1 MKVEKKFFSGFI
13 LSFLALGIG
22 FFIGMHYL
30 ASNRSNIVFAEE
42 KGSTVQTLQDSFR
55 EVSKKILPSSV
66 EVHATGVI
74 KQSFP
79 IPFFFFDMPEFDS
92 ERKSNW
98 AGSGVIIGRD
108 SQKKSLFYVVTNS
121 HVVDK
126 ATELEVVSYDKKKHK
141 AKLIGKD
148 EKKDIA
154 LISFESDDSTI
165 KVADLGD
172 SDKLEIGDW
181 VMAVGSPFQF
191 SFTVTAGIVSGLQR
205 SANPNLQSRN
215 LFIQTDAAINRGNS
229 GGPLVN
235 TKGEVIGINAW
246 IASNSGGNIG
256 LGFAIPVNNIKSTV
270 DFFLKGKKIE
280 SAWLGIS
287 FYPLKTRDV
296 EVLKSLG
303 VQGDDVSSAIIA
315 SLYPGSPA
323 IKSGLRAGDIIMKVN
338 GVSMSVFQDVT
349 SYISDFYAGEKIS
362 VEILRGNVKKNIEIV
377 LAVRPKDKELS
388 SSKMFPG
395 FVVYPLVEDIKAQL
409 NLRNWIKGVVVDYI
423 DKNLASNIKMKSG
436 DVILD
441 VNSKSVSNLREFYD
455 ALEIG
460 KNTYKILRGNDSFK
474 ITF

>member
-1 MKVEKKFFSGFI
+1 M
-13 LSFLALGIG
+13 ALGIG

-30 ASNRSNIVFAEE
+30 DSNRSNIVFAEE
-42 KGSTVQTLQDSFR
+42 KDNTVQALQDSFR

-154 LISFESDDSTI
+154 LISFESDDATI

-235 TKGEVIGINAW
+235 IKGEVIGINAW

-270 DFFLKGKKIE
+270 DFFLK
-280 SAWLGIS
+280 
-287 FYPLKTRDV
+287 
-296 EVLKSLG
+296 
-303 VQGDDVSSAIIA
+303 
-315 SLYPGSPA
+315 
-323 IKSGLRAGDIIMKVN
+323 
-338 GVSMSVFQDVT
+338 
-349 SYISDFYAGEKIS
+349 
-362 VEILRGNVKKNIEIV
+362 VKK
-377 LAVRPKDKELS
+377 
-388 SSKMFPG
+388 
-395 FVVYPLVEDIKAQL
+395 L
-409 NLRNWIKGVVVDYI
+409 NQHGLEF
-423 DKNLASNIKMKSG
+423 LF
-436 DVILD
+436 IL
-441 VNSKSVSNLREFYD
+441 
-455 ALEIG
+455 
-460 KNTYKILRGNDSFK
+460 
-474 ITF
+474 